1 MQQEKTY
8 TATEY
13 ARFREVDRT
22 TVYRWIKNNKV
33 ETRNEGGKRVI
44 VTREYVPDEDLSQIV
59 AILRGQV
66 EQKDQQ
72 IKALLEHNAQLQD
85 ATQQQNAIIMQMT
98 RNTETEQKLLEHRRK
113 PFYRR
118 WFGGR
123 QQDTDATADAA
134 PAFEQPPYDEAESD

>member
-8 TATEY
+8 TASEY

-22 TVYRWIKNNKV
+22 TVYRWIKTNKV

-72 IKALLEHNAQLQD
+72 IKALLEHNAQLQG

-98 RNTETEQKLLEHRRK
+98 RNTEAEQKLLEDRRK
-113 PFYRR
+113 PFFRR
-118 WFGGR
+118 WFR
-123 QQDTDATADAA
+123 RREDDTDATVDAA
-134 PAFEQPPYDEAESD
+134 PAFEQPPYEEGQTE